1 MSTVKS
7 NGPQGMGEF
16 SAVKDYYGAVAS
28 PGRQLLRPR
37 MARGSRGAPRSSSG
51 ANAVC
56 SLVASLAAWITT
68 LKAGQMKKW
77 LLL

>member
-7 NGPQGMGEF
+7 NGPQAVGEF

-37 MARGSRGAPRSSSG
+37 WRGEVGEHLGA
-51 ANAVC
+51 AQV
-56 SLVASLAAWITT
+56 LIQFAAW
-68 LKAGQMKKW
+68 W
-77 LLL
+77 PH